1 MRTHKILLLALALLT
16 GSCGL
21 INDQDSLPEK
31 RKNAD
36 AEMLGSEDFPS
47 RGGG

>member
-1 MRTHKILLLALALLT
+1 MKTSRILLLALVLLT
-16 GSCGL
+16 GSCGF
-21 INDQDSLPEK
+21 ISEQDTLPEK
-31 RKNAD
+31 RKNVD